1 MDNNNIELNINRTV
15 KNIVTADLSINEKEL
30 IIVRLYKKER
40 DIIQGKLIAETKH
53 YKIYLRR

>member
-15 KNIVTADLSINEKEL
+15 KNIVTADNSISEKEL
-30 IIVRLYKKER
+30 VIVRIYKKEK
-40 DIIQGKLIAETKH
+40 DIIQGRLIAETEH

>member
-30 IIVRLYKKER
+30 IIVRTYKKEK
-40 DIIQGKLIAETKH
+40 DVIQGKLIAETEH